1 MKKLLFTFSLF
12 VISFVVNA
20 QITRPIEVQKQNIKV
35 ISPAQ
40 QGIIRNDLSNLQAQS
55 QQLCDSVA
63 QLQQRISES
72 VKELQSQG
80 VSNEVVKSQIMQQ
93 YGDRINK
100 MMATLS
106 NILKKMSETS
116 NSIIGNMK

>member
-1 MKKLLFTFSLF
+1 MKKLLFACSLF
-12 VISFVVNA
+12 AVSAVVNA
-20 QITRPIEVQKQNIKV
+20 QITRPMEVQKQNIKV

-40 QGIIRNDLSNLQAQS
+40 QGILRNDLSNLQAQS

-72 VKELQSQG
+72 VKELQAQG
-80 VSNEVVKSQIMQQ
+80 VSNEVAKAQIMQQ

-100 MMATLS
+100 MMVTLS

-116 NSIIGNMK
+116 SSIIGNMK